1 MWRSKELW
9 NFILLPAIILLT
21 LDAIYIYATLKE
33 FRLQIAEVQRVVL
46 DIKYLGAILCYF
58 FLIFGLYY
66 FILREHKSV
75 LDAMLFGFIIYG
87 VYDTT
92 TYAVLK
98 KWKLKLMIM
107 DTLWGG
113 ALMGL
118 TTWLTYKFS
127 IKN

>member
-1 MWRSKELW
+1 MWKLKELW

-21 LDAIYIYATLKE
+21 LDFIYIYATFNE

-46 DIKYLGAILCYF
+46 QLKYLGAILCYF

-75 LDAMLFGFIIYG
+75 LDAMLFGFVIYG

-98 KWKLKLMIM
+98 KWKLKLMVM

>member
-1 MWRSKELW
+1 MWKAKELW

-21 LDAIYIYATLKE
+21 FDFIYIYATFNE

-75 LDAMLFGFIIYG
+75 FDAMLFGFIIYG

>member
-1 MWRSKELW
+1 MWKLKELW

-21 LDAIYIYATLKE
+21 FDFIYIYATFNE

-46 DIKYLGAILCYF
+46 QLKYLGAILCYF

-75 LDAMLFGFIIYG
+75 FDAMLFGFVIYG

-118 TTWLTYKFS
+118 TTWMTYKFS

>member
-1 MWRSKELW
+1 MWKSKELW

-21 LDAIYIYATLKE
+21 LDFIYISATLNE

-46 DIKYLGAILCYF
+46 QVKYLGAILCYF

-75 LDAMLFGFIIYG
+75 LDAMLFGFVIYG

-118 TTWLTYKFS
+118 TTWMTYKFS

>member
-1 MWRSKELW
+1 MWKLKELW
-9 NFILLPAIILLT
+9 NFIILPAIILLT
-21 LDAIYIYATLKE
+21 LDFIYIYATFNE

-46 DIKYLGAILCYF
+46 QVKYLGAILCYF

-75 LDAMLFGFIIYG
+75 FDAMLFGFVIYG

>member
-1 MWRSKELW
+1 MWKLKELW

-21 LDAIYIYATLKE
+21 LDFIYIYATFNE
-33 FRLQIAEVQRVVL
+33 FRLQIADVQRVVL
-46 DIKYLGAILCYF
+46 QVKYLGAILCYF

-75 LDAMLFGFIIYG
+75 LDAMLFGFVIYG

-118 TTWLTYKFS
+118 TTLLTYKFS

>member
-1 MWRSKELW
+1 MWKLKELW

-21 LDAIYIYATLKE
+21 LDFIYIYATLNE

-46 DIKYLGAILCYF
+46 QLKYLGAVLCYF

-75 LDAMLFGFIIYG
+75 FDAMLFGFVIYG

-118 TTWLTYKFS
+118 TTLLTYKFS

>member
-1 MWRSKELW
+1 MWKAKELW
-9 NFILLPAIILLT
+9 NFILLPTIILLT
-21 LDAIYIYATLKE
+21 LDSIYIYATLNE
-33 FRLQIAEVQRVVL
+33 FRLQIAEVQRVLLQV
-46 DIKYLGAILCYF
+46 KYLGAILCYF

-75 LDAMLFGFIIYG
+75 FDAMLFGFIIYG

>member
-1 MWRSKELW
+1 MWKSKELW

-21 LDAIYIYATLKE
+21 LDSIYIYATLNE

-46 DIKYLGAILCYF
+46 QVKYLGAILCYF

-75 LDAMLFGFIIYG
+75 FDAMLFGFVIYG

-92 TYAVLK
+92 TYALLK

>member
-1 MWRSKELW
+1 MWKLKELW

-21 LDAIYIYATLKE
+21 LDFIYIYATFNE

-46 DIKYLGAILCYF
+46 QVKYLGAILCYF

-75 LDAMLFGFIIYG
+75 LDAMLFGFVIYG

-98 KWKLKLMIM
+98 KWKLKLMVM

>member
-1 MWRSKELW
+1 MWKSKELW
-9 NFILLPAIILLT
+9 NFILLPTIILLT
-21 LDAIYIYATLKE
+21 LDSIYIYLTLGE

-46 DIKYLGAILCYF
+46 QVKYLGAILCYF

-66 FILREHKSV
+66 FILREHKSI
-75 LDAMLFGFIIYG
+75 LDAMLFGFVIYG

>member
-1 MWRSKELW
+1 MWKLKELW

-21 LDAIYIYATLKE
+21 LDSIYIYATLNE

-46 DIKYLGAILCYF
+46 QLKYLGAVLCYF

-75 LDAMLFGFIIYG
+75 FDAMLFGFVIYG

>member
-1 MWRSKELW
+1 MWKSKELW
-9 NFILLPAIILLT
+9 NFILLPTIILLT
-21 LDAIYIYATLKE
+21 LDSIYIYLTLGE
-33 FRLQIAEVQRVVL
+33 FKLQIAEVQRVVL
-46 DIKYLGAILCYF
+46 QVKYLGAILCYF

-66 FILREHKSV
+66 FILREHKSIF
-75 LDAMLFGFIIYG
+75 DAMLFGFVIYG

>member
-1 MWRSKELW
+1 MWKLKELW

-21 LDAIYIYATLKE
+21 LDFIYISATLNE

-46 DIKYLGAILCYF
+46 QLKYLGAILCYF

-75 LDAMLFGFIIYG
+75 FDAMLFGFVIYG

>member
-1 MWRSKELW
+1 MWKSKELW
-9 NFILLPAIILLT
+9 NFVLLPAIILLT
-21 LDAIYIYATLKE
+21 LDAIYIYSTLNE
-33 FRLQIAEVQRVVL
+33 FRLQIADVQRVVL
-46 DIKYLGAILCYF
+46 QVKYLGVVLCYF

-75 LDAMLFGFIIYG
+75 LDAMLFGFIVYG

-107 DTLWGG
+107 DILWGG

-118 TTWLTYKFS
+118 TTFLTYKFS

>member
-1 MWRSKELW
+1 MWKLKELW

-21 LDAIYIYATLKE
+21 LDFIYIYATFNE

-46 DIKYLGAILCYF
+46 QLKYLGAILCYF

-75 LDAMLFGFIIYG
+75 FDAMLFGFVIYG

>member
-1 MWRSKELW
+1 MWKSKELW
-9 NFILLPAIILLT
+9 NFIILPAIILLT
-21 LDAIYIYATLKE
+21 LDFIYIYATFNE

-46 DIKYLGAILCYF
+46 QVKYLGAILCYF

-75 LDAMLFGFIIYG
+75 FDAMLFGFVIYG

>member
-1 MWRSKELW
+1 MWKSKELW

-21 LDAIYIYATLKE
+21 LDFIYISATLNE

-46 DIKYLGAILCYF
+46 QVKYLGAILCYF

-75 LDAMLFGFIIYG
+75 FDAMLFGFVIYG

-98 KWKLKLMIM
+98 KWKLKLMVM

-118 TTWLTYKFS
+118 TTWMTYKFS

>member
-1 MWRSKELW
+1 MWKSKELW

-21 LDAIYIYATLKE
+21 LDFIYISATLNE

-46 DIKYLGAILCYF
+46 QVKYLGAILCYF

-75 LDAMLFGFIIYG
+75 LDAMLFGFVIYG

>member
-1 MWRSKELW
+1 MWKSKELW
-9 NFILLPAIILLT
+9 NFILLPTIILLT
-21 LDAIYIYATLKE
+21 LDFIYISATLNE

-46 DIKYLGAILCYF
+46 QVKYLGAILCYF

-75 LDAMLFGFIIYG
+75 FDAMLFGFVIYG

-98 KWKLKLMIM
+98 KWKLKLMVM

-118 TTWLTYKFS
+118 TTWMTYKFS

>member
-1 MWRSKELW
+1 MWKSKELW
-9 NFILLPAIILLT
+9 NFILLPTIILLT
-21 LDAIYIYATLKE
+21 LDSIYIYLTLGE

-46 DIKYLGAILCYF
+46 QVKYLGAILCYF

-66 FILREHKSV
+66 FILREHKSIF
-75 LDAMLFGFIIYG
+75 DAMLFGFVIYG

>member
-1 MWRSKELW
+1 MWKSKELW
-9 NFILLPAIILLT
+9 NFILLPTIILLT
-21 LDAIYIYATLKE
+21 LDSIYIYAILNE

-46 DIKYLGAILCYF
+46 EVKYLGAILCYF

-75 LDAMLFGFIIYG
+75 FDAMLFGFVIYG

>member
-1 MWRSKELW
+1 MWKSKELW

-21 LDAIYIYATLKE
+21 LDFIYISATFNE

-46 DIKYLGAILCYF
+46 QVKYLGAILCYF

-75 LDAMLFGFIIYG
+75 FDAMLFGFVIYG

-98 KWKLKLMIM
+98 NWKLKLMIM

>member
-1 MWRSKELW
+1 MWKLKELW

-21 LDAIYIYATLKE
+21 LDFIYISATLNE

-46 DIKYLGAILCYF
+46 QLKYLGAVLCYF

-75 LDAMLFGFIIYG
+75 FDAMLFGFVIYG

-118 TTWLTYKFS
+118 TTLLTYKFS

>member
-1 MWRSKELW
+1 MWKLKELW

-21 LDAIYIYATLKE
+21 FDFIYIYATFNE

-46 DIKYLGAILCYF
+46 QLKYLGAILCYF

-75 LDAMLFGFIIYG
+75 FDAMLFGFVIYG

-98 KWKLKLMIM
+98 N
-107 DTLWGG
+107 G
-113 ALMGL
+113 
-118 TTWLTYKFS
+118 
-127 IKN
+127 N

>member
-1 MWRSKELW
+1 MWKSKELW
-9 NFILLPAIILLT
+9 NFILLPTIILLT
-21 LDAIYIYATLKE
+21 LDSIYIYLTLGE

-46 DIKYLGAILCYF
+46 QVKYLGAILCYF

-66 FILREHKSV
+66 FIIREHKSIF
-75 LDAMLFGFIIYG
+75 DAMLFGFVIYG

>member
-1 MWRSKELW
+1 MWKLKELW

-21 LDAIYIYATLKE
+21 LDFIYIYATFNE
-33 FRLQIAEVQRVVL
+33 FRLQIADVQRVVL
-46 DIKYLGAILCYF
+46 QVKYLGAILCYF

-75 LDAMLFGFIIYG
+75 LDAMLFGFVIYG

-113 ALMGL
+113 TLMGL
-118 TTWLTYKFS
+118 TTWLSYKFS

>member
-98 KWKLKLMIM
+98 KWKLKLMVM

>member
-1 MWRSKELW
+1 MWKSKELW

-21 LDAIYIYATLKE
+21 LDSIYIYATLNE

-46 DIKYLGAILCYF
+46 QVKYLGAILCYF

-75 LDAMLFGFIIYG
+75 FDAMLFGFVIYG

-92 TYAVLK
+92 TYALLK

-113 ALMGL
+113 VLMGL

>member
-1 MWRSKELW
+1 MWKLKELW
-9 NFILLPAIILLT
+9 NFVLLPAIILLT
-21 LDAIYIYATLKE
+21 LDFIYIYATFNE
-33 FRLQIAEVQRVVL
+33 FRLQIADVQRVVL
-46 DIKYLGAILCYF
+46 QVKYLGAILCYF

-75 LDAMLFGFIIYG
+75 LDAMLFGFVIYG

-118 TTWLTYKFS
+118 TTWFTYKFS

>member
-1 MWRSKELW
+1 MWKLKELW
-9 NFILLPAIILLT
+9 NFVLLPAIILLT
-21 LDAIYIYATLKE
+21 LDFIYIYATLNE

-46 DIKYLGAILCYF
+46 QLKYLGAILCYF

-75 LDAMLFGFIIYG
+75 FDAMLFGFVIYG

-92 TYAVLK
+92 TYDVLK

-118 TTWLTYKFS
+118 TTWFTYKFS

>member
-1 MWRSKELW
+1 MWKLKELW

-21 LDAIYIYATLKE
+21 LDFIYIYATFNE

-46 DIKYLGAILCYF
+46 QVKYLGAILCYF

-66 FILREHKSV
+66 FIIREHKSV
-75 LDAMLFGFIIYG
+75 FDAMLFGFIIYG

>member
-1 MWRSKELW
+1 MWKSKELW

-21 LDAIYIYATLKE
+21 LDSIYIYATLKE

-46 DIKYLGAILCYF
+46 QVKYLGAILCYF

-75 LDAMLFGFIIYG
+75 FDAMLFGFVIYG

-92 TYAVLK
+92 TYALLK

-113 ALMGL
+113 VLMGL

>member
-1 MWRSKELW
+1 MWKLKELW

-21 LDAIYIYATLKE
+21 LDFIYIYATFNE

-46 DIKYLGAILCYF
+46 QLKYLGAILCYF

-75 LDAMLFGFIIYG
+75 LDAMLFGFVIYG

-92 TYAVLK
+92 TYALLK
-98 KWKLKLMIM
+98 KWKLKLMVM

>member
-1 MWRSKELW
+1 MWKLKELW

-21 LDAIYIYATLKE
+21 LDFIYIYATFNE

-46 DIKYLGAILCYF
+46 QVKYLGAILCYF

-75 LDAMLFGFIIYG
+75 FDAMLFGFVIYG

>member
-1 MWRSKELW
+1 MWKLKELW
-9 NFILLPAIILLT
+9 NFVLLPAIILLT
-21 LDAIYIYATLKE
+21 LDFIYIYATFNE
-33 FRLQIAEVQRVVL
+33 FRLQIADVQRVVL
-46 DIKYLGAILCYF
+46 QVKYLGAILCYF

-75 LDAMLFGFIIYG
+75 LDAMLFGFVIYG

-118 TTWLTYKFS
+118 TTLLTYKFS

>member
-1 MWRSKELW
+1 MWKLKELW

-21 LDAIYIYATLKE
+21 LDFIYIYATFNE

-46 DIKYLGAILCYF
+46 QLKYLGAILCYF

-75 LDAMLFGFIIYG
+75 LDAMLFGFVIYG

-98 KWKLKLMIM
+98 KWKLKLMVM

-118 TTWLTYKFS
+118 TTWMTYKFS

>member
-1 MWRSKELW
+1 MWKAKELW
-9 NFILLPAIILLT
+9 NFILLPTIILLT
-21 LDAIYIYATLKE
+21 LDSIYIYATLNE

-46 DIKYLGAILCYF
+46 EVKYLGAILCYF

-75 LDAMLFGFIIYG
+75 FDAMLFGFIIYG